1 MPTDKRTKQDP
12 IPANYREMLTSAQL
26 LTLDK
31 IESFGGELWFIRHP
45 LFQDIIPVVRCSK
58 TEDCKT
64 AIIEEDGSLN
74 KEHGLVIRD

>member
-1 MPTDKRTKQDP
+1 MTDEKRSKQDP
-12 IPANYREMLTSAQL
+12 IPANFQEMLTPAQL
-26 LTLDK
+26 ATLQK
-31 IESFGGELWFIRHP
+31 IESYGGELWFIRHP
-45 LFQDIIPVVRCSK
+45 LFQDIVPVVRCSK